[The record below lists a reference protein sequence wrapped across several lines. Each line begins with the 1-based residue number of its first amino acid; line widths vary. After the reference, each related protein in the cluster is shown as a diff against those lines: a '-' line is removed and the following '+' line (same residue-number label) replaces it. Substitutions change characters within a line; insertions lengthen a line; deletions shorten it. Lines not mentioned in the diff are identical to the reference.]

1 MPMKLIKK
9 LFFPAFFLIVFIGIA
24 LWRYAVTGKVFYLYN
39 FGYIGFSLAL
49 GLSLASIL
57 PKEKI
62 GSARRVAQVL
72 IGTYLLGYVGFISK
86 EDLQIE
92 GFWIYLF
99 SGFFAGATLHYF
111 IAKIVGT
118 AVFNRGWCGWACWS
132 AMVFDLLPWRKP
144 SVPIRKRLTG
154 IRYVHFI
161 VIAVTMIAFY
171 FFSGSGK
178 DFRRKDELELYW
190 LLIGNCAYYGIGI
203 LLAALLRDNRAFCKY
218 ACPIPVFMKI
228 GARFALLK
236 NEIDE
241 TKCVECK
248 KCEEYCPMQI
258 KLLDYKRAG
267 RRICSTEC
275 ILCQTCESV
284 CPKNAVAMTF
294 KIDAKKKELRC
305 TK

>member
-1 MPMKLIKK
+1 MKLIKK
-9 LFFPAFFLIVFIGIA
+9 LLLPVFFLIVFIGIA
-24 LWRYAVTGKVFYLYN
+24 VWRYAATEKVFYLYN

-49 GLSLASIL
+49 GLFLSNVL
-57 PKEKI
+57 PKEKL
-62 GSARRVAQVL
+62 SVARRVAQLL
-72 IGTYLLGYVGFISK
+72 IGTYLLGYVGIISR

-92 GFWIYLF
+92 GFWFYLF

-118 AVFNRGWCGWACWS
+118 VVFNRGWCGWACWS

-144 SVPIRKRLTG
+144 TAPINKKLAYL
-154 IRYVHFI
+154 RYAHFI
-161 VIAVTMIAFY
+161 VIAVTMIALYYLSDF
-171 FFSGSGK
+171 GK
-178 DFRRKDELELYW
+178 DFKRKDELELYW
-190 LLIGNCAYYGIGI
+190 LLIGNGAYYGVGI

-228 GARFALLK
+228 GAKFALLK

-241 TKCVECK
+241 TKCSECG
-248 KCEEYCPMQI
+248 KCEKHCPMQI

-284 CPKNAVAMTF
+284 CPKNAVKMTF
-294 KIDAKKKELRC
+294 KIDINKR
-305 TK
+305 

>member
-1 MPMKLIKK
+1 MKFAKK
-9 LFFPAFFLIVFIGIA
+9 LLFPLFFLTVFIGIA
-24 LWRYAVTGKVFYLYN
+24 VWRYAATGKVFYLYN

-49 GLSLASIL
+49 GLFLATVL

-72 IGTYLLGYVGFISK
+72 IGTYLLGYVGFLSK

-118 AVFNRGWCGWACWS
+118 VVFNRGWCGWACWS

-144 SVPIRKRLTG
+144 TVPINKKLTY
-154 IRYVHFI
+154 IRYVHSI
-161 VIAVTMIAFY
+161 VIAVTMIALFY
-171 FFSGSGK
+171 LSAFGK
-178 DFRRKDELELYW
+178 DFRRKDEVELYW
-190 LLIGNCAYYGIGI
+190 LLIGNGAYYGVGI

-236 NEIDE
+236 NEIDD
-241 TKCVECK
+241 TKCVECG
-248 KCEEYCPMQI
+248 KCEKHCPMQI

-284 CPKNAVAMTF
+284 CPKDAVKMTF
-294 KIDAKKKELRC
+294 KIDTKKR
-305 TK
+305 